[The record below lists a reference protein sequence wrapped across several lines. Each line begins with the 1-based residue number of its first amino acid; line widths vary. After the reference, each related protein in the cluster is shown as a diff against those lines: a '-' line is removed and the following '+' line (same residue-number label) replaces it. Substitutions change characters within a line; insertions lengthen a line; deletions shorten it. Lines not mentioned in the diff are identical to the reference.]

1 MYVIGS
7 FFGKPDSLGK
17 FYLYIGITSLCLY
30 NSTQFL
36 LLQDGI
42 VHKLADL
49 FLCKRQNF
57 MCQRLF
63 LLTSENDYVIVI
75 VLGQICSDA
84 YGKAAEWFFH
94 SAVSI
99 FTVAIGISPNRLIF
113 DICIVKSQCA
123 LGKFHRNS
131 RTLQNAAILGVGN
144 RDL

>member
-7 FFGKPDSLGK
+7 FFGKPDLLGK

-30 NSTQFL
+30 ISIGFFV
-36 LLQDGI
+36 LQDGI
-42 VHKLADL
+42 VHKLTVL
-49 FLCKRQNF
+49 FLCEIQICAQHRHI
-57 MCQRLF
+57 
-63 LLTSENDYVIVI
+63 LLTFKKGHAIVI

-94 SAVSI
+94 PAASI

-131 RTLQNAAILGVGN
+131 RTLQNAAILGRSN